1 MMQEKGDNFKN
12 HVLNEERGGGRGA
25 QWRGRPYA
33 HMQFCG
39 GRVTGRARGHRCLK
53 MNRRGGQRSRKVS
66 SNGCRL
72 WLLHLPHS
80 LFPLPLTSISSRA
93 QLLESPS
100 FLINDSS
107 SLSSLLFQ
115 PFGYFLPGFAMQF
128 TVWALH
134 LDLFQIHLPSSPG
147 ENELKQIF
155 DQLLC
160 HRT

>member
-1 MMQEKGDNFKN
+1 MQEKGDNFKN

-39 GRVTGRARGHRCLK
+39 GRETGRARGHRCLK

-66 SNGCRL
+66 SDGCRL

-80 LFPLPLTSISSRA
+80 LFPLPLTSISSQA

-115 PFGYFLPGFAMQF
+115 HLVIFSLDSQCSLLSGLFIETCFKFTFHLLP
-128 TVWALH
+128 
-134 LDLFQIHLPSSPG
+134 
-147 ENELKQIF
+147 E
-155 DQLLC
+155 
-160 HRT
+160 RTS